1 MLRGAPCFLYF
12 FSVIYFVV
20 CPPCTSGG
28 RLLSRTTLDQG
39 QSLGQVNRQRERAGS
54 PVGRPVDL
62 AGFLGAMGLGE
73 YARILTDNEI
83 DLEAVQLMADSDFQD
98 IGAWF
103 VDCVQ
108 QLGII
113 CCLIKLQQKAV
124 KHKLN
129 N

>member
-1 MLRGAPCFLYF
+1 M
-12 FSVIYFVV
+12 VV
-20 CPPCTSGG
+20 CPPCTSDG

-62 AGFLGAMGLGE
+62 AELLGAMGLGE
-73 YARILTDNEI
+73 YARILMDNEI

-103 VDCVQ
+103 VECVHSTRYYLSFRSTKTQ
-108 QLGII
+108 RFE
-113 CCLIKLQQKAV
+113 A
-124 KHKLN
+124 
-129 N
+129 